1 MNLAPPLA
9 TTHSGQVE
17 TSIADTANVDKAIAD
32 TVITE
37 KLAKPLRI
45 AVLLGDAVNLDS
57 HSAQVLGTFTERE
70 RVQICAADANQST
83 VHRPTAHE
91 PKEHEPSVYEQ
102 RSLTALLGQ
111 ATTAIEQGK
120 LVELKFNDGNLPQS
134 LYLLDGLRAA
144 KLRLHAHA
152 FIAGFAA
159 GNETTDVANAAVEN
173 AATVANAALAAAKRS
188 PAQTVQHQ
196 TIANTLNEAFV
207 ALRQGVTALAARTQA
222 PLKGTTD
229 IKQTN
234 NTNHQAG
241 YWFSDQHQARVLC
254 LNLVAKNIAATT
266 SNPADTLLDSGQNI
280 CQSLVL
286 TQGTQVI
293 APKALVDENRL
304 FVPISSD
311 SINELKAKLFQL
323 LSSLAIG
330 APHTSSASHQLTFW
344 FERYDANAP
353 LALVLMAASSDDLK
367 LEAKAMLTALE
378 NDAIRHHG
386 QHFKTPAGS
395 CFTAKPLG
403 DAGLTFVYP
412 GVGTVYANMFN
423 NLHEY
428 FPALYHQLER
438 EGDLSAM
445 LQSPQIYAADV
456 KTAAGMNLSQ
466 QAISGVGASYLF
478 TKLLTQVF
486 NIKPKIALGY
496 SMGEAAMWA
505 SLDVWQTP
513 HGMINATENSDIFN
527 HAISGEL
534 TAVRRAWQLADDE
547 AIVWNSFVVRAD
559 SNEIKALLPEFPRA
573 YLAITQGDTCVIAG
587 CETSCKALLAKLG
600 KRGIA
605 ANRVTAMHTAPAMLV
620 HGQVQDFYTQALKPE
635 ALKPKALKAAAQD
648 LPIRFISA
656 AQTAPV
662 TVDSHSIG
670 RAIADTFCSPLD
682 FSALIHN
689 ATEQGARLF
698 VEVGADRQTSTLIDK
713 ISHAH
718 ASQSTANAAT
728 AAIAC
733 NAKGADAITSLLKCL
748 AQLIS
753 HRVPL
758 SLAPLIQPLSANA
771 APLSSAVSPEGE
783 PQ

>member
-1 MNLAPPLA
+1 M
-9 TTHSGQVE
+9 
-17 TSIADTANVDKAIAD
+17 AIAD

-83 VHRPTAHE
+83 VH
-91 PKEHEPSVYEQ
+91 EQ

-159 GNETTDVANAAVEN
+159 GNEVTGVANAAVEN

-196 TIANTLNEAFV
+196 TVANTLNEAFV
-207 ALRQGVTALAARTQA
+207 TLRQGVTALAARTQA

-234 NTNHQAG
+234 DTNQQTG
-241 YWFSDQHQARVLC
+241 YWFSGQHQARVLC
-254 LNLVAKNIAATT
+254 LNLVAKT
-266 SNPADTLLDSGQNI
+266 SHQADESRNLN
-280 CQSLVL
+280 QSLVL

-304 FVPISSD
+304 FIPISSD

-323 LSSLAIG
+323 LSSLDIG
-330 APHTSSASHQLTFW
+330 APDTSFALHQLAFW

-486 NIKPKIALGY
+486 NIKPKMALGY

-559 SNEIKALLPEFPRA
+559 SHEIMALLPEFPRA

-587 CETSCKALLAKLG
+587 CEASCKALLAKLG

-648 LPIRFISA
+648 SSIRFISA

-662 TVDSHSIG
+662 IVDSHSIG

-682 FSALIHN
+682 FSALIQN

-698 VEVGADRQTSTLIDK
+698 VEVGADRQTSTLIEK
-713 ISHAH
+713 ISHAR

-771 APLSSAVSPEGE
+771 APLSSEVSPEGE
-783 PQ
+783 PL

>member
-1 MNLAPPLA
+1 MNLAHPLA
-9 TTHSGQVE
+9 TTHNGQAE
-17 TSIADTANVDKAIAD
+17 TSIADTANADKAIAD

-70 RVQICAADANQST
+70 RVQICAANANQSS
-83 VHRPTAHE
+83 VH
-91 PKEHEPSVYEQ
+91 EQ

-120 LVELKFNDGNLPQS
+120 LVELKFNDGNLPQPLAQS

-159 GNETTDVANAAVEN
+159 GNKVTGIANAAVEN

-188 PAQTVQHQ
+188 LAQTFQHQ
-196 TIANTLNEAFV
+196 TVANTLNEAFV

-222 PLKGTTD
+222 PLKGTTG

-234 NTNHQAG
+234 DTNHQTG

-254 LNLVAKNIAATT
+254 LNLVAKNLTATT
-266 SNPADTLLDSGQNI
+266 SNPADTLLDSGQDI

-286 TQGTQVI
+286 TQGSQVI
-293 APKALVDENRL
+293 VPKALVDKNRL
-304 FVPISSD
+304 FVPISGNSID
-311 SINELKAKLFQL
+311 SLIAQVLQLANTLENSAGTLENGADFRAEQLKA
-323 LSSLAIG
+323 
-330 APHTSSASHQLTFW
+330 W
-344 FERYDANAP
+344 FEHYDANAP

-367 LEAKAMLTALE
+367 LEANAMLAALE
-378 NDAIRHHG
+378 NDAVRHQG
-386 QHFKTPAGS
+386 QAFKTPAGS

-456 KTAAGMNLSQ
+456 KTAAGMGLSQ

-486 NIKPKIALGY
+486 NIQPKMALGY

-505 SLDVWQTP
+505 SLNVWQTP
-513 HGMINATENSDIFN
+513 HAMINATENSDIFN

-547 AIVWNSFVVRAD
+547 AIVWNSFVVR
-559 SNEIKALLPEFPRA
+559 SGSHEIKALLPEFPRA
-573 YLAITQGDTCVIAG
+573 YLAIIQGDTCVIAG
-587 CETSCKALLAKLG
+587 SETSCKVLLATLG

-635 ALKPKALKAAAQD
+635 AQD
-648 LPIRFISA
+648 SPIRFISA

-662 TVDSHSIG
+662 AVDSDSIG

-682 FSALIHN
+682 FSALIQN

-713 ISHAH
+713 IGHAH
-718 ASQSTANAAT
+718 AGQSTENATT

-753 HRVPL
+753 HRIPL
-758 SLAPLIQPLSANA
+758 SLAPLITPLSANA
-771 APLSSAVSPEGE
+771 APLSSAVSPKGE

>member
-9 TTHSGQVE
+9 TTHNGQAE
-17 TSIADTANVDKAIAD
+17 TSIADKS
-32 TVITE
+32 
-37 KLAKPLRI
+37 AKPLRI
-45 AVLLGDAVNLDS
+45 AVLLGDAVNLDT

-70 RVQICAADANQST
+70 RVQICAANANQSS
-83 VHRPTAHE
+83 V
-91 PKEHEPSVYEQ
+91 HEPSVYEQ

-111 ATTAIEQGK
+111 ATTAIEQGQ

-159 GNETTDVANAAVEN
+159 GNEVTGVANVAVEN

-196 TIANTLNEAFV
+196 TVANTLNEAFV

-222 PLKGTTD
+222 PLKGTTG

-234 NTNHQAG
+234 DTNHQTG

-254 LNLVAKNIAATT
+254 LNLVAKT
-266 SNPADTLLDSGQNI
+266 SHQADESRNLN
-280 CQSLVL
+280 QSLVL
-286 TQGTQVI
+286 TQGTQLA

-304 FVPISSD
+304 FIPISSD

-323 LSSLAIG
+323 LSSLDIG
-330 APHTSSASHQLTFW
+330 APDTSFTLHQLAFW

-378 NDAIRHHG
+378 NDAVCHHG

-403 DAGLTFVYP
+403 DSGLTFVYP

-428 FPALYHQLER
+428 SPALYHQLER

-486 NIKPKIALGY
+486 NIKPKMALGY

-513 HGMINATENSDIFN
+513 HAMINATENSDIFN

-534 TAVRRAWQLADDE
+534 TAVRRAWQLADNE

-559 SNEIKALLPEFPRA
+559 SNEIKALLPAFPRA

-587 CETSCKALLAKLG
+587 CETSCKALLTKLG

-635 ALKPKALKAAAQD
+635 ALKAAAQD

-662 TVDSHSIG
+662 IVDSNSIG

-682 FSALIHN
+682 FSALIQN

-771 APLSSAVSPEGE
+771 APLSSAVLPEGE

>member
-1 MNLAPPLA
+1 MNLAHTLA
-9 TTHSGQVE
+9 TTHSGP
-17 TSIADTANVDKAIAD
+17 ADTAM
-32 TVITE
+32 TE

-45 AVLLGDAVNLDS
+45 AVLLGDAVNLS
-57 HSAQVLGTFTERE
+57 PHSAQVLGTFEERE

-83 VHRPTAHE
+83 VHVPTAHE
-91 PKEHEPSVYEQ
+91 PRGHEPSVHEQ
-102 RSLTALLGQ
+102 SSLTALLGQ

-120 LVELKFNDGNLPQS
+120 LVELKFNDGEQAQPFTQS

-159 GNETTDVANAAVEN
+159 GNEATSGENATVANTEAVANTAA
-173 AATVANAALAAAKRS
+173 VANAALAAAKRN

-196 TIANTLNEAFV
+196 LIANTLNEAFV

-222 PLKGTTD
+222 PLYGKEGENQ
-229 IKQTN
+229 QT
-234 NTNHQAG
+234 G

-254 LNLVAKNIAATT
+254 LNLVAKT
-266 SNPADTLLDSGQNI
+266 SSQTDESRHLN
-280 CQSLVL
+280 QSIVL
-286 TQGTQVI
+286 TQGSQVI
-293 APKALVDENRL
+293 VPKALVDKNRL
-304 FVPISSD
+304 FVPISDD
-311 SINELKAKLFQL
+311 SIYELKAKLFQL
-323 LSSLAIG
+323 LSSLEIG
-330 APHTSSASHQLTFW
+330 ALNTSFASHQLAFW

-353 LALVLMAASSDDLK
+353 LALVLMAASIDDLK

-378 NDAIRHHG
+378 NDAVRHHG

-428 FPALYHQLER
+428 FPTLYHQLER

-456 KTAAGMNLSQ
+456 KTAAGMSLSQ

-486 NIKPKIALGY
+486 NIKPKMALGY

-513 HGMINATENSDIFN
+513 HAMINATENSDIFN

-534 TAVRRAWQLADDE
+534 TAVRRAWQLADNE
-547 AIVWNSFVVRAD
+547 SIVWNSFVVRAD
-559 SNEIKALLPEFPRA
+559 SHEIKALLPEFHRA

-620 HGQVQDFYTQALKPE
+620 HGQVQDFYTQAVKPE
-635 ALKPKALKAAAQD
+635 ALQAAAQD

-662 TVDSHSIG
+662 IVDSHSIG

-682 FSALIHN
+682 FSALIQN

-718 ASQSTANAAT
+718 AGQSTVHEAT
-728 AAIAC
+728 VAIAC

-758 SLAPLIQPLSANA
+758 SLAPLIKPLSTNA
-771 APLSSAVSPEGE
+771 APLSSAVSPKGE
-783 PQ
+783 PL

>member
-9 TTHSGQVE
+9 TTHNGQAE
-17 TSIADTANVDKAIAD
+17 TSIADKS
-32 TVITE
+32 
-37 KLAKPLRI
+37 AKPLRI

-83 VHRPTAHE
+83 A
-91 PKEHEPSVYEQ
+91 HEPSVHEQ
-102 RSLTALLGQ
+102 KSLTALLGQ

-120 LVELKFNDGNLPQS
+120 LVELKFNDGNLPQALTQS

-159 GNETTDVANAAVEN
+159 GNETTGVVNAGVANAA
-173 AATVANAALAAAKRS
+173 AVANAALAAAKRN

-196 TIANTLNEAFV
+196 TVANTLNEAFV

-234 NTNHQAG
+234 DTNHQTG

-254 LNLVAKNIAATT
+254 LNLVAKNLAATR
-266 SNPADTLLDSGQNI
+266 SNPADTLLDSGQDI

-304 FVPISSD
+304 FVPISADNID
-311 SINELKAKLFQL
+311 SLIAQVLQLVNTLENGVGFHADFRAEQLK
-323 LSSLAIG
+323 
-330 APHTSSASHQLTFW
+330 PW

-353 LALVLMAASSDDLK
+353 LALVLMAASIDDLK

-378 NDAIRHHG
+378 NDAVRHHG

-456 KTAAGMNLSQ
+456 KTAAGMSLSQ

-486 NIKPKIALGY
+486 NIKPKMALGY

-513 HGMINATENSDIFN
+513 HAMIKATENSDIFN

-534 TAVRRAWQLADDE
+534 TAVRRAWQLKDNE
-547 AIVWNSFVVRAD
+547 SIVWNSFVVRAD

-573 YLAITQGDTCVIAG
+573 YLAIIQGDTCVIAG

-620 HGQVQDFYTQALKPE
+620 HGQVQDFYTQAVKPE
-635 ALKPKALKAAAQD
+635 ALKPKALEAAAHGSS
-648 LPIRFISA
+648 IRFISA

-682 FSALIHN
+682 FSALIQN

-718 ASQSTANAAT
+718 AGQSTVHEAT
-728 AAIAC
+728 VAIAC

-758 SLAPLIQPLSANA
+758 SLVPLIKPLSTNA
-771 APLSSAVSPEGE
+771 APLSSAVSPQGE

>member
-9 TTHSGQVE
+9 TTHNGQAE
-17 TSIADTANVDKAIAD
+17 TSIADKS
-32 TVITE
+32 
-37 KLAKPLRI
+37 AKPLRI

-70 RVQICAADANQST
+70 RVQICAANADQSS
-83 VHRPTAHE
+83 VH
-91 PKEHEPSVYEQ
+91 EQ
-102 RSLTALLGQ
+102 SSLTALLGQ

-159 GNETTDVANAAVEN
+159 GNETTDVEN

-254 LNLVAKNIAATT
+254 LNLVAKT
-266 SNPADTLLDSGQNI
+266 SHQADESRNLS
-280 CQSLVL
+280 QSLVL
-286 TQGTQVI
+286 TQGTQLA

-304 FVPISSD
+304 FVPISGDNID
-311 SINELKAKLFQL
+311 SLIAQILQIVNTVENGAGTLENSADFSAEYLKAL
-323 LSSLAIG
+323 
-330 APHTSSASHQLTFW
+330 
-344 FERYDANAP
+344 FERYDTNAP

-378 NDAIRHHG
+378 NDAVRHHD

-445 LQSPQIYAADV
+445 LQSSQIYAENI
-456 KTAAGMNLSQ
+456 KNAASMSLSQ

-486 NIKPKIALGY
+486 NIKPKMALGY

-513 HGMINATENSDIFN
+513 HAMINATENSDIFN

-559 SNEIKALLPEFPRA
+559 SHEIKALLPEFPRA

-587 CETSCKALLAKLG
+587 CEASCKALLAKLG

-635 ALKPKALKAAAQD
+635 ALEPEALKAAAQD

-662 TVDSHSIG
+662 IVDSHSIG

-682 FSALIHN
+682 FSALIQN

>member
-1 MNLAPPLA
+1 MNLAHPLA
-9 TTHSGQVE
+9 TTHSGQAE
-17 TSIADTANVDKAIAD
+17 TSIADTANADKTIAD

-70 RVQICAADANQST
+70 RVQICAADADQSS
-83 VHRPTAHE
+83 VH
-91 PKEHEPSVYEQ
+91 EQ
-102 RSLTALLGQ
+102 SSLTALLGQ

-159 GNETTDVANAAVEN
+159 GNETTDVEN

-196 TIANTLNEAFV
+196 TIANTLNEACI

-222 PLKGTTD
+222 PLYGKEGENQ
-229 IKQTN
+229 QT
-234 NTNHQAG
+234 G

-254 LNLVAKNIAATT
+254 LNLVAKT
-266 SNPADTLLDSGQNI
+266 SNQTDESRNLS
-280 CQSLVL
+280 QSLVL

-293 APKALVDENRL
+293 APKALVDENKL
-304 FVPISSD
+304 FVPISGDNID
-311 SINELKAKLFQL
+311 SLIAQVLQLVNTVENGVGLHADFRAEQLK
-323 LSSLAIG
+323 
-330 APHTSSASHQLTFW
+330 TW

-378 NDAIRHHG
+378 SDAIRHHG

-395 CFTAKPLG
+395 CFTARPLG

-456 KTAAGMNLSQ
+456 KTAASMSLSQ

-486 NIKPKIALGY
+486 NIKPKMALGY

-513 HGMINATENSDIFN
+513 HAMIKATENSDIFN

-534 TAVRRAWQLADDE
+534 TAVRRAWQLKDNE
-547 AIVWNSFVVRAD
+547 SIVWNSFVVRTD

-573 YLAITQGDTCVIAG
+573 YLAIIQGDTCVIAG

-635 ALKPKALKAAAQD
+635 AQD
-648 LPIRFISA
+648 SPIRFISA

-718 ASQSTANAAT
+718 ASQNNACQKSGQHQSTANAAT

-771 APLSSAVSPEGE
+771 AHLSSAVSPEGE

>member
-9 TTHSGQVE
+9 TTHNGQAE
-17 TSIADTANVDKAIAD
+17 TSIADKS
-32 TVITE
+32 
-37 KLAKPLRI
+37 AKPLRI
-45 AVLLGDAVNLDS
+45 AVLLGDAVNLDA

-70 RVQICAADANQST
+70 RVQICAANANQSS
-83 VHRPTAHE
+83 VH
-91 PKEHEPSVYEQ
+91 EQ
-102 RSLTALLGQ
+102 SSLTALLGQ

-159 GNETTDVANAAVEN
+159 GNETTGVANAAVEN

-196 TIANTLNEAFV
+196 LVANTLNEAFV

-254 LNLVAKNIAATT
+254 LNLVAKT
-266 SNPADTLLDSGQNI
+266 SHQADESRNLN
-280 CQSLVL
+280 QSLVL
-286 TQGTQVI
+286 TQGTQLA

-323 LSSLAIG
+323 LSSLDIG
-330 APHTSSASHQLTFW
+330 APDTSSASHQLTFW

-367 LEAKAMLTALE
+367 LEANAMLTALE

-478 TKLLTQVF
+478 TKLLTQAF
-486 NIKPKIALGY
+486 NIKPKMALGY

-559 SNEIKALLPEFPRA
+559 SHEIKALLPEFPRA

-635 ALKPKALKAAAQD
+635 ALKAAAQD
-648 LPIRFISA
+648 SSIRFISA

-662 TVDSHSIG
+662 IVDSHSIG

-682 FSALIHN
+682 FSALIQN

>member
-1 MNLAPPLA
+1 MNLAHTLA
-9 TTHSGQVE
+9 TTHSGP
-17 TSIADTANVDKAIAD
+17 ADTAM
-32 TVITE
+32 TE

-45 AVLLGDAVNLDS
+45 AVLLGDAVNLS
-57 HSAQVLGTFTERE
+57 PHSAQVLGTFEERE

-83 VHRPTAHE
+83 VHVPTAHE
-91 PKEHEPSVYEQ
+91 PRGHEPSVHEQ
-102 RSLTALLGQ
+102 SSLTALLGQ

-120 LVELKFNDGNLPQS
+120 LVELKFNDGEQAQPFTQS

-159 GNETTDVANAAVEN
+159 GNEATSGENATVANTEAVANTAA
-173 AATVANAALAAAKRS
+173 VANAALAAAKRN

-196 TIANTLNEAFV
+196 LIANTLNEAFV

-222 PLKGTTD
+222 PLYGKEGENQ
-229 IKQTN
+229 QT
-234 NTNHQAG
+234 G

-254 LNLVAKNIAATT
+254 LNLVAKT
-266 SNPADTLLDSGQNI
+266 SSQTDESRHLN
-280 CQSLVL
+280 QSIVL
-286 TQGTQVI
+286 TQGSQVI
-293 APKALVDENRL
+293 VPKALVDKNRL
-304 FVPISSD
+304 FVPISDD
-311 SINELKAKLFQL
+311 SIYELKAKLFQL
-323 LSSLAIG
+323 LSSLEIG
-330 APHTSSASHQLTFW
+330 ALNTSFASHQLAFW

-353 LALVLMAASSDDLK
+353 LALVLMAASIDDLK

-378 NDAIRHHG
+378 NDAVRHHG

-428 FPALYHQLER
+428 FPTLYHQLER

-456 KTAAGMNLSQ
+456 KTAAGMSLSQ

-486 NIKPKIALGY
+486 NIKPKMALGY

-513 HGMINATENSDIFN
+513 HAMINATENSDIFN

-534 TAVRRAWQLADDE
+534 TAVRRAWQLADNE

-559 SNEIKALLPEFPRA
+559 SHEIKALLPEFPRA

-587 CETSCKALLAKLG
+587 CETSCKALLATLG

-620 HGQVQDFYTQALKPE
+620 HGQVQDFYTQAVKPE
-635 ALKPKALKAAAQD
+635 ALEAAAQD
-648 LPIRFISA
+648 SPIRFISA

-682 FSALIHN
+682 FSALIQN

-718 ASQSTANAAT
+718 AGQSTVNEAT

-758 SLAPLIQPLSANA
+758 SLASLMQPLSANA
-771 APLSSAVSPEGE
+771 APLSSAVSPKGE
-783 PQ
+783 PL

>member
-1 MNLAPPLA
+1 MNLAHPLA
-9 TTHSGQVE
+9 TTHSGQAE
-17 TSIADTANVDKAIAD
+17 TSIADTANADMAIAD

-83 VHRPTAHE
+83 VHGPTAHE
-91 PKEHEPSVYEQ
+91 PKVHEPSMHEQ

-120 LVELKFNDGNLPQS
+120 LVELIFNDGNQPQS

-159 GNETTDVANAAVEN
+159 GNEVTGVAN

-188 PAQTVQHQ
+188 PVQTVQHQ
-196 TIANTLNEAFV
+196 TVANTLNEAFI

-222 PLKGTTD
+222 PLHGATD

-234 NTNHQAG
+234 DTNHQTG

-254 LNLVAKNIAATT
+254 LNLVAKNLAATA
-266 SNPADTLLDSGQNI
+266 SNPADSLLDSGQNI

-286 TQGTQVI
+286 TQGTQLA

-304 FVPISSD
+304 FVPISGD
-311 SINELKAKLFQL
+311 NINELKAKLFQL
-323 LSSLAIG
+323 LSSLDIG
-330 APHTSSASHQLTFW
+330 APDTSFASHQLAFW

-378 NDAIRHHG
+378 NDSIRHHG
-386 QHFKTPAGS
+386 QPFKTPAGS
-395 CFTAKPLG
+395 CFTAKPLE

-423 NLHEY
+423 NLDEY

-456 KTAAGMNLSQ
+456 KTAASMSLSQ

-486 NIKPKIALGY
+486 NIKPKMALGY

-513 HGMINATENSDIFN
+513 HAMINATENSDIFN

-534 TAVRRAWQLADDE
+534 TAVRRAWQLADNE

-559 SNEIKALLPEFPRA
+559 SHEIKTLLPEFPRA

-587 CETSCKALLAKLG
+587 CEASCKALLAKLG

-635 ALKPKALKAAAQD
+635 ALKAAAQD
-648 LPIRFISA
+648 SSIRFISA

-662 TVDSHSIG
+662 IVDSHSIG

-682 FSALIHN
+682 FSALIQN

-758 SLAPLIQPLSANA
+758 SLAPLIQQLSANA

>member
-1 MNLAPPLA
+1 VNLAPPLA
-9 TTHSGQVE
+9 TTHNGQAE
-17 TSIADTANVDKAIAD
+17 TSIADTANADKS
-32 TVITE
+32 
-37 KLAKPLRI
+37 AKPLRI

-83 VHRPTAHE
+83 VHVPTTHE
-91 PKEHEPSVYEQ
+91 PKEHEPSMHEQ

-120 LVELKFNDGNLPQS
+120 LVELTFNDANLPQS

-159 GNETTDVANAAVEN
+159 GNDTTGVAN

-196 TIANTLNEAFV
+196 TVANTLNEAFV

-222 PLKGTTD
+222 PLHDTTD

-234 NTNHQAG
+234 DTNHQTG

-254 LNLVAKNIAATT
+254 LNLVAKT
-266 SNPADTLLDSGQNI
+266 SHQADESRNLN
-280 CQSLVL
+280 QSLVL
-286 TQGTQVI
+286 TQGTQLA
-293 APKALVDENRL
+293 APKALVNENRL
-304 FVPISSD
+304 FVPISGD
-311 SINELKAKLFQL
+311 SIDSLIAQVLQLVNTLENSVGFHAEYLKA
-323 LSSLAIG
+323 
-330 APHTSSASHQLTFW
+330 W

-353 LALVLMAASSDDLK
+353 LALVLMAASIDDLK

-378 NDAIRHHG
+378 NDAVRHHG

-456 KTAAGMNLSQ
+456 KTAAGMNLSK

-486 NIKPKIALGY
+486 NIKPKMALGY

-513 HGMINATENSDIFN
+513 HAMINATENSDIFN

-534 TAVRRAWQLADDE
+534 TAVRRAWQLTDNE

-559 SNEIKALLPEFPRA
+559 SHEIKALLPEFPRA

-587 CETSCKALLAKLG
+587 CETSCKALLTKLG

-620 HGQVQDFYTQALKPE
+620 HGQVQDFYTQALKPK
-635 ALKPKALKAAAQD
+635 ALKPKALEAAAHGS
-648 LPIRFISA
+648 PIRFISA

-682 FSALIHN
+682 FSALIQN

-698 VEVGADRQTSTLIDK
+698 VEVGADRQTCTLIDK

-771 APLSSAVSPEGE
+771 APLSSAVLPEGE

>member
-1 MNLAPPLA
+1 MNLASPF
-9 TTHSGQVE
+9 TT
-17 TSIADTANVDKAIAD
+17 TNN
-32 TVITE
+32 
-37 KLAKPLRI
+37 AKPLRI
-45 AVLLGDAVNLDS
+45 AVLLGDALNLDS
-57 HSAQVLGTFTERE
+57 HSAQILGRFAEHE
-70 RVQICAADANQST
+70 SVQICAVDADLS
-83 VHRPTAHE
+83 PAHE
-91 PKEHEPSVYEQ
+91 PRMHEPTSHEPRVPEQ
-102 RSLTALLGQ
+102 SSLTALLSQ
-111 ATTAIEQGK
+111 AVTAIEQDK
-120 LVELKFNDGNLPQS
+120 LVELIFNDGNLPQS
-134 LYLLDGLRAA
+134 LYLLDGLIAA

-159 GNETTDVANAAVEN
+159 GNEATAGANTAAVANK
-173 AATVANAALAAAKRS
+173 ALAAAKRN

-196 TIANTLNEAFV
+196 TVANTLNEACI
-207 ALRQGVTALAARTQA
+207 ALRQGITALAARTQA
-222 PLKGTTD
+222 PLYGKEGEHQ
-229 IKQTN
+229 QT
-234 NTNHQAG
+234 G

-254 LNLVAKNIAATT
+254 LNLVAKT
-266 SNPADTLLDSGQNI
+266 SSQTDESRHLN
-280 CQSLVL
+280 QSIVL
-286 TQGTQVI
+286 TQGSQVI
-293 APKALVDENRL
+293 VPKALVDKNRL
-304 FVPISSD
+304 FVPISAD

-323 LSSLAIG
+323 LSSLEIG
-330 APHTSSASHQLTFW
+330 ALNTSFASHQLAFW

-353 LALVLMAASSDDLK
+353 LALVLMAASIDDLK
-367 LEAKAMLTALE
+367 LEANAMLAALE
-378 NDAIRHHG
+378 NDAVRHQG
-386 QHFKTPAGS
+386 QAFKTPAGS
-395 CFTAKPLG
+395 CFTAKPIG

-445 LQSPQIYAADV
+445 LQSPLIYAADV
-456 KTAAGMNLSQ
+456 KAAAGMSLSQ

-486 NIKPKIALGY
+486 NIKPKMALGY

-513 HGMINATENSDIFN
+513 HAMINATENSDIFN

-547 AIVWNSFVVRAD
+547 AIVWNSFVVR
-559 SNEIKALLPEFPRA
+559 SGSHEIKALLPEFPRA
-573 YLAITQGDTCVIAG
+573 YLAIIQGDTCVIAG

-635 ALKPKALKAAAQD
+635 ALEAKAQKAAEHGS
-648 LPIRFISA
+648 PIRFISA

-662 TVDSHSIG
+662 AVDSTSIG

-682 FSALIHN
+682 FSALIQN

-718 ASQSTANAAT
+718 AGQSTGQHQNSAKEPSVT
-728 AAIAC
+728 IAC

-758 SLAPLIQPLSANA
+758 SLAPLMQPLSANA
-771 APLSSAVSPEGE
+771 APLSSAVSPQGE

>member
-1 MNLAPPLA
+1 MNLAHTLA
-9 TTHSGQVE
+9 TLHSGQTE
-17 TSIADTANVDKAIAD
+17 TSIADTAM
-32 TVITE
+32 TE

-57 HSAQVLGTFTERE
+57 HSAQVLETFAERE

-83 VHRPTAHE
+83 AHE
-91 PKEHEPSVYEQ
+91 PTLHESTVHEPIVHEPSVYEQ
-102 RSLTALLGQ
+102 SSLTALLGQ

-134 LYLLDGLRAA
+134 LYLLDGLTAA

-159 GNETTDVANAAVEN
+159 GNEATGGANAAVANAA
-173 AATVANAALAAAKRS
+173 AIANTALAAAKRS

-196 TIANTLNEAFV
+196 LVANTLNEAFV

-234 NTNHQAG
+234 DTNHQAG

-254 LNLVAKNIAATT
+254 LNLVAKNIAATR
-266 SNPADTLLDSGQNI
+266 SNPANTLLDSGQNI

-323 LSSLAIG
+323 LSSLDIG
-330 APHTSSASHQLTFW
+330 APDTSFALHQLAFW

-353 LALVLMAASSDDLK
+353 LALVLMAAASDDLK
-367 LEAKAMLTALE
+367 LEAKAMLSALE

-445 LQSPQIYAADV
+445 LQSPQIYAENI
-456 KTAAGMNLSQ
+456 KTAASMSLSQ

-486 NIKPKIALGY
+486 NIKPKMALGY

-513 HGMINATENSDIFN
+513 HAMINATENSDIFN
-527 HAISGEL
+527 HAISSEL

-547 AIVWNSFVVRAD
+547 SIVWNSFVVRAD
-559 SNEIKALLPEFPRA
+559 SHEIKALLPEFPRA

-587 CETSCKALLAKLG
+587 CEISCKALLAKLG

-635 ALKPKALKAAAQD
+635 ALKAAAQD

-682 FSALIHN
+682 FSALIQN

-718 ASQSTANAAT
+718 ASQSTVHEAT

-771 APLSSAVSPEGE
+771 APLSSAVSPKGE
-783 PQ
+783 PL

>member
-1 MNLAPPLA
+1 MNLASPLA
-9 TTHSGQVE
+9 TT
-17 TSIADTANVDKAIAD
+17 NN
-32 TVITE
+32 
-37 KLAKPLRI
+37 AKPLRI
-45 AVLLGDAVNLDS
+45 AVLLGDALNLDS
-57 HSAQVLGTFTERE
+57 HSAQVLGSFTERE
-70 RVQICAADANQST
+70 SVQICALDADLS
-83 VHRPTAHE
+83 PAHE
-91 PKEHEPSVYEQ
+91 PRMHEPTSHEPRVPEQ
-102 RSLTALLGQ
+102 SSLTALLSQ
-111 ATTAIEQGK
+111 AVAAIEQGK
-120 LVELKFNDGNLPQS
+120 LVELKFNDGNQPQPLTQS

-159 GNETTDVANAAVEN
+159 GNETTGVVNAGVANAA
-173 AATVANAALAAAKRS
+173 AVANAALVAAKRS

-196 TIANTLNEAFV
+196 TVANTLNEALV

-222 PLKGTTD
+222 PLKGTTG

-234 NTNHQAG
+234 DTNHQTG

-254 LNLVAKNIAATT
+254 LNLVAKNLAATRST
-266 SNPADTLLDSGQNI
+266 PADNLLDAGQDI

-286 TQGTQVI
+286 TQGTQLVT
-293 APKALVDENRL
+293 PKALVDENRL

-323 LSSLAIG
+323 LSSLDIG
-330 APHTSSASHQLTFW
+330 APDTSFALHQLAFW

-353 LALVLMAASSDDLK
+353 LALALMAASIDDLK

-378 NDAIRHHG
+378 NDAVRHHG

-456 KTAAGMNLSQ
+456 KTAAGMSLSQ

-486 NIKPKIALGY
+486 NIKPKMALGY

-513 HGMINATENSDIFN
+513 HAMIKATENSDIFN

-534 TAVRRAWQLADDE
+534 TAVRRAWQLKDNE
-547 AIVWNSFVVRAD
+547 SIVWNSFVVRAD

-573 YLAITQGDTCVIAG
+573 YLAIIQGDTCVIAG

-620 HGQVQDFYTQALKPE
+620 HGQVQDFYTQAVKPE
-635 ALKPKALKAAAQD
+635 ALKPKALEAAAHGSS
-648 LPIRFISA
+648 IRFISA

-682 FSALIHN
+682 FSALIQN

-718 ASQSTANAAT
+718 AGQSSENAT
-728 AAIAC
+728 TVAIAC

-758 SLAPLIQPLSANA
+758 SLTPLIQPLSANA

>member
-70 RVQICAADANQST
+70 RVQICALDAAPST
-83 VHRPTAHE
+83 TQEPTAHE
-91 PKEHEPSVYEQ
+91 PKVHEPSVYEQ
-102 RSLTALLGQ
+102 SSLTALLGQ
-111 ATTAIEQGK
+111 AITAIEQGK

-159 GNETTDVANAAVEN
+159 GNETTGVANAAVEN
-173 AATVANAALAAAKRS
+173 AATVANAALVAAKRS

-196 TIANTLNEAFV
+196 LVANTLNEAFV

-222 PLKGTTD
+222 PLHGETD
-229 IKQTN
+229 IKEAN
-234 NTNHQAG
+234 GTNHQTG

-254 LNLVAKNIAATT
+254 LNLVAKT
-266 SNPADTLLDSGQNI
+266 SHQADESRNLS
-280 CQSLVL
+280 QSLVL
-286 TQGTQVI
+286 TQGTQLA

-304 FVPISSD
+304 FVPISADNID
-311 SINELKAKLFQL
+311 SLIAQVLLLINTLENGTDFHVEQFK
-323 LSSLAIG
+323 
-330 APHTSSASHQLTFW
+330 PW

-378 NDAIRHHG
+378 NDAVRHQG

-456 KTAAGMNLSQ
+456 KTATGMNLSQ

-486 NIKPKIALGY
+486 NIKPKMALGY

-513 HGMINATENSDIFN
+513 HAMINATENSDIFN

-559 SNEIKALLPEFPRA
+559 SSEIKALLPEFPRA

-587 CETSCKALLAKLG
+587 CEASCKALLTKLG

-635 ALKPKALKAAAQD
+635 ALKPKAQEAAAHGS
-648 LPIRFISA
+648 PIRFISS

-662 TVDSHSIG
+662 TVDSHSIS

-682 FSALIHN
+682 FSALIQN

-698 VEVGADRQTSTLIDK
+698 VEVGADRQTCTLIDK

-771 APLSSAVSPEGE
+771 APLSSAVLPEGE

>member
-9 TTHSGQVE
+9 TTHNGQTE
-17 TSIADTANVDKAIAD
+17 TSIADKS
-32 TVITE
+32 
-37 KLAKPLRI
+37 AKPLRI

-70 RVQICAADANQST
+70 RVQICAANANQSS
-83 VHRPTAHE
+83 VH
-91 PKEHEPSVYEQ
+91 EQ
-102 RSLTALLGQ
+102 SSLTALLGQ

-159 GNETTDVANAAVEN
+159 GNEVTDVANAA
-173 AATVANAALAAAKRS
+173 AVANAALAAAKRS

-196 TIANTLNEAFV
+196 TVANTLNEAFV

-222 PLKGTTD
+222 PLKGTTG

-234 NTNHQAG
+234 DTNHQTG

-254 LNLVAKNIAATT
+254 LNLVAKNLAATRST
-266 SNPADTLLDSGQNI
+266 PADNLLDAGQDI

-286 TQGTQVI
+286 TQGTQLVT
-293 APKALVDENRL
+293 PKALVDENRL

-323 LSSLAIG
+323 LSSLDIG
-330 APHTSSASHQLTFW
+330 APDTSFALHQLAFW

-423 NLHEY
+423 KLHEY

-486 NIKPKIALGY
+486 NIQPKMALGY

-513 HGMINATENSDIFN
+513 HAMINATENSDIFN

-559 SNEIKALLPEFPRA
+559 SHEIKALLPEFPRA
-573 YLAITQGDTCVIAG
+573 YLSITQGDTCVIAG
-587 CETSCKALLAKLG
+587 CETSCKALLATLG

-648 LPIRFISA
+648 SPIRFISA

-682 FSALIHN
+682 FSALIQN

>member
-1 MNLAPPLA
+1 MKAWRRKSSELSPPLA

-91 PKEHEPSVYEQ
+91 PKEHEPSVHEQ

-120 LVELKFNDGNLPQS
+120 LVELTFNDGNLPQS

-159 GNETTDVANAAVEN
+159 GNETTDVEN

-196 TIANTLNEAFV
+196 TVANTLNEAFV

-222 PLKGTTD
+222 PLKGTTG

-234 NTNHQAG
+234 DTNHQTG

-254 LNLVAKNIAATT
+254 LNLVAKT
-266 SNPADTLLDSGQNI
+266 SHQADESRNLS
-280 CQSLVL
+280 QSLVL
-286 TQGTQVI
+286 TQGTQLA

-304 FVPISSD
+304 FVPISGD

-323 LSSLAIG
+323 LSSLDIG
-330 APHTSSASHQLTFW
+330 ALDTSFASHQLAFL

-353 LALVLMAASSDDLK
+353 LALVLMAASIDDLK

-445 LQSPQIYAADV
+445 LQSPQIYAENI
-456 KTAAGMNLSQ
+456 KTAAGMSLSQ

-486 NIKPKIALGY
+486 NIKPKMALGY

-513 HGMINATENSDIFN
+513 HAMINATENSDIFN

-559 SNEIKALLPEFPRA
+559 SHEIKALLPEFPRA

-587 CETSCKALLAKLG
+587 CEASCKALLAKLG

-620 HGQVQDFYTQALKPE
+620 HGQVQDFYTQALQ
-635 ALKPKALKAAAQD
+635 AAAQD

-662 TVDSHSIG
+662 IVDSHSIG

-682 FSALIHN
+682 FSALIQN

-718 ASQSTANAAT
+718 AGQSTVNEAT

-733 NAKGADAITSLLKCL
+733 NPKGADAITSLLKCL

-771 APLSSAVSPEGE
+771 APLSSAVSPKGE

>member
-1 MNLAPPLA
+1 MNLAHTLA
-9 TTHSGQVE
+9 TTHSGPAE
-17 TSIADTANVDKAIAD
+17 TAIADTAM
-32 TVITE
+32 TE

-45 AVLLGDAVNLDS
+45 AVLLGDAVNLDP
-57 HSAQVLGTFTERE
+57 HSAQVLGTFAERE

-83 VHRPTAHE
+83 A
-91 PKEHEPSVYEQ
+91 HEPSVHEQ

-120 LVELKFNDGNLPQS
+120 LVELIFNDGNLPQS
-134 LYLLDGLRAA
+134 LYLFDGLRAA

-159 GNETTDVANAAVEN
+159 GNDTTGVANAGVAN
-173 AATVANAALAAAKRS
+173 TAAVANAALAAAKRS

-196 TIANTLNEAFV
+196 LVANTLNEAFV

-234 NTNHQAG
+234 DTNYQTG

-254 LNLVAKNIAATT
+254 LNLVAKNLTATT
-266 SNPADTLLDSGQNI
+266 SNPADTLLDSGQDI

-304 FVPISSD
+304 FVPISADNID
-311 SINELKAKLFQL
+311 SLIAQVLQLVNTLENSVGFHADFRAEQLK
-323 LSSLAIG
+323 
-330 APHTSSASHQLTFW
+330 PW
-344 FERYDANAP
+344 FERYNANAP
-353 LALVLMAASSDDLK
+353 LALILMAASIDDLK
-367 LEAKAMLTALE
+367 LEAKAMLAALE
-378 NDAIRHHG
+378 NDAVRHHG
-386 QHFKTPAGS
+386 QAFKTPAGS

-456 KTAAGMNLSQ
+456 KTAAGMSLSQ

-486 NIKPKIALGY
+486 NIQPKMALGY

-513 HGMINATENSDIFN
+513 HAMINATENSDIFN

-534 TAVRRAWQLADDE
+534 TAVRRAWQLADNE
-547 AIVWNSFVVRAD
+547 SIVWNSFVVRSG

-573 YLAITQGDTCVIAG
+573 YLAIIQGDTCVIAG
-587 CETSCKALLAKLG
+587 CETSCKALLATLG

-605 ANRVTAMHTAPAMLV
+605 ANRVTAMHTAPALLV
-620 HGQVQDFYTQALKPE
+620 HGQVQDFYTQALKTE
-635 ALKPKALKAAAQD
+635 AQTS
-648 LPIRFISA
+648 PIRFISA
-656 AQTAPV
+656 AQTTPV
-662 TVDSHSIG
+662 TVDSTSIG

-682 FSALIHN
+682 FSALIQN

-713 ISHAH
+713 IGHAH
-718 ASQSTANAAT
+718 AGQSAGHHQSTVNEAT
-728 AAIAC
+728 VAIAC

-758 SLAPLIQPLSANA
+758 SLAPLMQPLT
-771 APLSSAVSPEGE
+771 EGE

>member
-9 TTHSGQVE
+9 TTHNGQAE
-17 TSIADTANVDKAIAD
+17 TSIADKS
-32 TVITE
+32 
-37 KLAKPLRI
+37 AKPLRI

-83 VHRPTAHE
+83 VHVPTTHE
-91 PKEHEPSVYEQ
+91 PKEHEPSMHEQ

-120 LVELKFNDGNLPQS
+120 LVELTFNDANLPQS

-159 GNETTDVANAAVEN
+159 GNDTTGVAN

-254 LNLVAKNIAATT
+254 LNLVAKT
-266 SNPADTLLDSGQNI
+266 SHQADESRNLN
-280 CQSLVL
+280 QSLVL
-286 TQGTQVI
+286 TQGTQLA
-293 APKALVDENRL
+293 APKALVNENRL
-304 FVPISSD
+304 FVPISGD
-311 SINELKAKLFQL
+311 SIDSLIAQVLQLVNTLENSVGFHAEYLKA
-323 LSSLAIG
+323 
-330 APHTSSASHQLTFW
+330 W
-344 FERYDANAP
+344 FEHYDANAP
-353 LALVLMAASSDDLK
+353 LALVLMAASIDDLK

-378 NDAIRHHG
+378 SDAIRHHG

-412 GVGTVYANMFN
+412 GVGTVYAQMFN

-486 NIKPKIALGY
+486 NIKPKMALGY

-513 HGMINATENSDIFN
+513 HAMINATENSDIFN

-534 TAVRRAWQLADDE
+534 TAVRRAWQLADNE

-559 SNEIKALLPEFPRA
+559 SHEIKALLPEFPRA

-587 CETSCKALLAKLG
+587 CETSCKALLATLG

-620 HGQVQDFYTQALKPE
+620 HGQVQDFYTQALK
-635 ALKPKALKAAAQD
+635 AAAQD
-648 LPIRFISA
+648 SPIRFISA

-662 TVDSHSIG
+662 IVDSNSIG

-682 FSALIHN
+682 FSALIQN

-718 ASQSTANAAT
+718 ACQHSGQHQSTAKEAT

-771 APLSSAVSPEGE
+771 APLSSAVLPEGE

>member
-1 MNLAPPLA
+1 MNLAHPLA
-9 TTHSGQVE
+9 TTHSGQAE
-17 TSIADTANVDKAIAD
+17 TSIADTANADKS
-32 TVITE
+32 
-37 KLAKPLRI
+37 AKPLRI

-57 HSAQVLGTFTERE
+57 HSAQVLGTFAERE
-70 RVQICAADANQST
+70 RVQICAANANQSS
-83 VHRPTAHE
+83 VH
-91 PKEHEPSVYEQ
+91 EQ

-111 ATTAIEQGK
+111 ATTALEQGK
-120 LVELKFNDGNLPQS
+120 LVELKFNDGNRPLS

-159 GNETTDVANAAVEN
+159 GNETTGDTNVAVEN

-196 TIANTLNEAFV
+196 TVANTLNEAFV
-207 ALRQGVTALAARTQA
+207 ALCQGVTALAARTQA
-222 PLKGTTD
+222 PLKGTTG

-234 NTNHQAG
+234 DTNHQTG

-254 LNLVAKNIAATT
+254 LNLVAKT
-266 SNPADTLLDSGQNI
+266 SHQADESRNLS
-280 CQSLVL
+280 QSLVL
-286 TQGTQVI
+286 TQGTQLA

-323 LSSLAIG
+323 LSSLDIG
-330 APHTSSASHQLTFW
+330 APDTSSASHQLTFW

-486 NIKPKIALGY
+486 NIKPKMALGY

-513 HGMINATENSDIFN
+513 HAMINATENSDIFN

-547 AIVWNSFVVRAD
+547 AIAWNSFVVRAD
-559 SNEIKALLPEFPRA
+559 SHEIKALLPEFPRA

-587 CETSCKALLAKLG
+587 CETSCKALLATLG

-605 ANRVTAMHTAPAMLV
+605 ANRVTAMHTAPALLV

-635 ALKPKALKAAAQD
+635 ALEPEALKAAAQD
-648 LPIRFISA
+648 SPIRFISA

-662 TVDSHSIG
+662 IVDSHSIG
-670 RAIADTFCSPLD
+670 RAIADTFCSPID
-682 FSALIHN
+682 FSALIQN

>member
-9 TTHSGQVE
+9 TTHSGPAE
-17 TSIADTANVDKAIAD
+17 TSIADKAIAD
-32 TVITE
+32 
-37 KLAKPLRI
+37 KSAKPLRI

-57 HSAQVLGTFTERE
+57 HSAQILGTFAERE

-83 VHRPTAHE
+83 AHE
-91 PKEHEPSVYEQ
+91 PTLHESKMHEPSVHEQ

-159 GNETTDVANAAVEN
+159 GNETTDVEN

-254 LNLVAKNIAATT
+254 LNLVAKT
-266 SNPADTLLDSGQNI
+266 SHQADESRNLS
-280 CQSLVL
+280 QSLVL
-286 TQGTQVI
+286 TQGTQLA
-293 APKALVDENRL
+293 APKALVNENRL
-304 FVPISSD
+304 FVPISGDNID
-311 SINELKAKLFQL
+311 SLIAQILQIVNTVENGAGTLENSADFSAEYLKAL
-323 LSSLAIG
+323 
-330 APHTSSASHQLTFW
+330 
-344 FERYDANAP
+344 FERYSANAP
-353 LALVLMAASSDDLK
+353 LALVLMAASIDDLK
-367 LEAKAMLTALE
+367 LEAKAMLAALE
-378 NDAIRHHG
+378 NDAVRHHG

-403 DAGLTFVYP
+403 DVGLTFVYP

-428 FPALYHQLER
+428 FPELYHQLER

-486 NIKPKIALGY
+486 NIKPKMALGY

-513 HGMINATENSDIFN
+513 HAMINATENSDIFN

-534 TAVRRAWQLADDE
+534 TAVRRAWQLADNE
-547 AIVWNSFVVRAD
+547 AIAWNSFVVRAD
-559 SNEIKALLPEFPRA
+559 SHEIKALLPEFPRA

-587 CETSCKALLAKLG
+587 CETSCKALLATLG

-648 LPIRFISA
+648 SPIRFISA

-662 TVDSHSIG
+662 IVDSHSIG

-718 ASQSTANAAT
+718 AGQSTANAAT
-728 AAIAC
+728 VAIAC

-771 APLSSAVSPEGE
+771 APLSSAVLPEGE
-783 PQ
+783 PL

>member
-9 TTHSGQVE
+9 TTHNGQAE
-17 TSIADTANVDKAIAD
+17 TSIADKS
-32 TVITE
+32 
-37 KLAKPLRI
+37 AKPLRI

-70 RVQICAADANQST
+70 RVQICAANANQSS
-83 VHRPTAHE
+83 VH
-91 PKEHEPSVYEQ
+91 EQ
-102 RSLTALLGQ
+102 SSLTALLGQ

-120 LVELKFNDGNLPQS
+120 LVELKFNDGNLSQPLAQS

-159 GNETTDVANAAVEN
+159 GNETTDVEN
-173 AATVANAALAAAKRS
+173 AATVANAAAVANAALAAAKRS

-196 TIANTLNEAFV
+196 TVANTLNEAFV

-222 PLKGTTD
+222 PLKGTTG

-234 NTNHQAG
+234 DTNHQTG

-254 LNLVAKNIAATT
+254 LNLVAKT
-266 SNPADTLLDSGQNI
+266 SHQADESRNLN
-280 CQSLVL
+280 QSLVL
-286 TQGTQVI
+286 TQGTQLA

-304 FVPISSD
+304 FIPISSD

-323 LSSLAIG
+323 LSSLDIG
-330 APHTSSASHQLTFW
+330 APDTSFTLHQLAFW

-378 NDAIRHHG
+378 NDAVRHHG
-386 QHFKTPAGS
+386 QSFKTPAGS

-486 NIKPKIALGY
+486 NIKPKMALGY

-513 HGMINATENSDIFN
+513 HAMINATENSDIFN

-559 SNEIKALLPEFPRA
+559 SHEIKALLPEFPRA

-635 ALKPKALKAAAQD
+635 ALKAAAQD
-648 LPIRFISA
+648 SPIRFISA

-662 TVDSHSIG
+662 IVDSHSIG

-682 FSALIHN
+682 FSALIQN

-713 ISHAH
+713 ISLAH

-733 NAKGADAITSLLKCL
+733 NAKGADAITNLLKCL

-758 SLAPLIQPLSANA
+758 SLTPLIQSLSANKT
-771 APLSSAVSPEGE
+771 PLSSEVSPEGE

>member
-1 MNLAPPLA
+1 MNLAHTLA
-9 TTHSGQVE
+9 TLDSGQ
-17 TSIADTANVDKAIAD
+17 ADASSKDKAIAD
-32 TVITE
+32 
-37 KLAKPLRI
+37 KSAKPLRI
-45 AVLLGDAVNLDS
+45 AVLLGDAVNLPP
-57 HSAQVLGTFTERE
+57 HSAQVLGTFAERE
-70 RVQICAADANQST
+70 SVQICAADANQST
-83 VHRPTAHE
+83 VHGPTAHE
-91 PKEHEPSVYEQ
+91 PKVHEPSVPEQ
-102 RSLTALLGQ
+102 SSLTALLSQ
-111 ATTAIEQGK
+111 AVAAIEQGK
-120 LVELKFNDGNLPQS
+120 LVELIFNDANLPQS

-159 GNETTDVANAAVEN
+159 GNE
-173 AATVANAALAAAKRS
+173 ATGVANAALAAAKRS

-196 TIANTLNEAFV
+196 LIANTLNEACI

-222 PLKGTTD
+222 PLHGATD
-229 IKQTN
+229 IKEAN
-234 NTNHQAG
+234 GTNHQAG

-254 LNLVAKNIAATT
+254 LNLVAKNLAATR

-304 FVPISSD
+304 FVPISADNID
-311 SINELKAKLFQL
+311 SLIAQVLQLVNTVENGAGTQENSVGFHADFRAEQLK
-323 LSSLAIG
+323 
-330 APHTSSASHQLTFW
+330 PW

-353 LALVLMAASSDDLK
+353 LALVLMAASIDDLK
-367 LEAKAMLTALE
+367 LEAKAMLSALE
-378 NDAIRHHG
+378 NHAVRHHG

-445 LQSPQIYAADV
+445 LQSSLIYAADV
-456 KTAAGMNLSQ
+456 KTAANMSLSQ

-486 NIKPKIALGY
+486 NIKPKMALGY

-513 HGMINATENSDIFN
+513 HAMIKATENSDIFN

-559 SNEIKALLPEFPRA
+559 SHEIKALLPEFPRA

-587 CETSCKALLAKLG
+587 CETSCKALLATLG

-605 ANRVTAMHTAPAMLV
+605 ANRVTAMHTAPALLV

-635 ALKPKALKAAAQD
+635 ALKPKALEAAAQD
-648 LPIRFISA
+648 SSIRFISA

-670 RAIADTFCSPLD
+670 RAIADTFCSSLD
-682 FSALIHN
+682 FSALIQN

-718 ASQSTANAAT
+718 AGQSTGHHQSTVNEAT
-728 AAIAC
+728 VAIAC

-771 APLSSAVSPEGE
+771 APLSSAVSPKGE

>member
-1 MNLAPPLA
+1 MNLAHTLA
-9 TTHSGQVE
+9 TLHSGQTE
-17 TSIADTANVDKAIAD
+17 TPIADTA
-32 TVITE
+32 ITE

-57 HSAQVLGTFTERE
+57 HSAQVLETFAERE
-70 RVQICAADANQST
+70 RVQICALDAAPST
-83 VHRPTAHE
+83 TQEPAAHE
-91 PKEHEPSVYEQ
+91 PKVHEPSVYEQ
-102 RSLTALLGQ
+102 SSLTALLGQ

-120 LVELKFNDGNLPQS
+120 LVELKFNDGNLPQPLTQS

-159 GNETTDVANAAVEN
+159 GNEATSGENATVANTEAVAN
-173 AATVANAALAAAKRS
+173 TATVANAALAAAKRN

-196 TIANTLNEAFV
+196 LIANTLNEAFV

-222 PLKGTTD
+222 PLYGKEGENQ
-229 IKQTN
+229 QT
-234 NTNHQAG
+234 G

-254 LNLVAKNIAATT
+254 LNLVAKT
-266 SNPADTLLDSGQNI
+266 SNQTDESRHLN
-280 CQSLVL
+280 QSIVL
-286 TQGTQVI
+286 TQGTQLA

-304 FVPISSD
+304 FVPISGDNID
-311 SINELKAKLFQL
+311 SLIAQVLQLVNTLENGVGFHAEYLK
-323 LSSLAIG
+323 
-330 APHTSSASHQLTFW
+330 PW

-353 LALVLMAASSDDLK
+353 LALVLMAASIDDLK
-367 LEAKAMLTALE
+367 LEAKAMLSALE
-378 NDAIRHHG
+378 SDAVRHHG

-445 LQSPQIYAADV
+445 LQSPQIYAENI
-456 KTAAGMNLSQ
+456 KTAASMSLSQ

-486 NIKPKIALGY
+486 NIKPKMALGY

-513 HGMINATENSDIFN
+513 HAMINATENSDIFN

-534 TAVRRAWQLADDE
+534 TAVRRAWQLKDNE
-547 AIVWNSFVVRAD
+547 SIVWNSFVVRAD
-559 SNEIKALLPEFPRA
+559 SKEIKALLPEFPRA
-573 YLAITQGDTCVIAG
+573 YLAIIQGDTCVIAG

-620 HGQVQDFYTQALKPE
+620 HGQVQDFYTQAVKPE
-635 ALKPKALKAAAQD
+635 ALKPKALEAAAHGS
-648 LPIRFISA
+648 PIRFISA

-682 FSALIHN
+682 FSALIQN
-689 ATEQGARLF
+689 ATKQGARLF

-718 ASQSTANAAT
+718 AGQSTANEAT
-728 AAIAC
+728 VAIAC

-758 SLAPLIQPLSANA
+758 SLAPLIKPLSANA
-771 APLSSAVSPEGE
+771 APLSSEVSPEGE

>member
-9 TTHSGQVE
+9 TTHSGPAE
-17 TSIADTANVDKAIAD
+17 TSIADKS
-32 TVITE
+32 
-37 KLAKPLRI
+37 AKPLRI

-57 HSAQVLGTFTERE
+57 HSAQILGTFAERE
-70 RVQICAADANQST
+70 RVQICAADGNQS
-83 VHRPTAHE
+83 TAHE
-91 PKEHEPSVYEQ
+91 PTLHESKMHEPSVHEPSVHEQ

-120 LVELKFNDGNLPQS
+120 LVELTFNDGNLPQS

-159 GNETTDVANAAVEN
+159 GNETTGVVNAGVANAA
-173 AATVANAALAAAKRS
+173 AVANAALVAAKRS

-196 TIANTLNEAFV
+196 TVANTLNETFV

-222 PLKGTTD
+222 PLKGTTG

-234 NTNHQAG
+234 DTNHQTG

-254 LNLVAKNIAATT
+254 LNLVAKT
-266 SNPADTLLDSGQNI
+266 SHQADESRNLS
-280 CQSLVL
+280 QSLVL
-286 TQGTQVI
+286 TQGTQLA

-304 FVPISSD
+304 FVPISGD
-311 SINELKAKLFQL
+311 SINKLKAKLFQL
-323 LSSLAIG
+323 LSSLDIG
-330 APHTSSASHQLTFW
+330 ALDTSFASHQLAFL
-344 FERYDANAP
+344 FERYNANAP
-353 LALVLMAASSDDLK
+353 LALVLMAASIDDLK

-378 NDAIRHHG
+378 NDAVRHHG

-403 DAGLTFVYP
+403 DTGLTFIYP

-486 NIKPKIALGY
+486 NIKPKMALGY

-513 HGMINATENSDIFN
+513 HAMINATENSDIFN

-559 SNEIKALLPEFPRA
+559 SHEIKALLPEFPRA

-587 CETSCKALLAKLG
+587 CETSCKALLTKLG

-635 ALKPKALKAAAQD
+635 ALKAAAQD
-648 LPIRFISA
+648 SSIRFISA

-662 TVDSHSIG
+662 IVDSHCIG

-682 FSALIHN
+682 FSALIQN

-733 NAKGADAITSLLKCL
+733 NAKGADATTSLLKCL

-771 APLSSAVSPEGE
+771 APLSSAVLPEGE
-783 PQ
+783 PL

>member
-9 TTHSGQVE
+9 TTHNGQAE
-17 TSIADTANVDKAIAD
+17 TSIADKS
-32 TVITE
+32 
-37 KLAKPLRI
+37 AKPLRI

-70 RVQICAADANQST
+70 RVQIFAANANQSS
-83 VHRPTAHE
+83 VH
-91 PKEHEPSVYEQ
+91 EQ
-102 RSLTALLGQ
+102 SSLTALLGQ

-120 LVELKFNDGNLPQS
+120 LVELKFNDGNQPQPLTQS

-159 GNETTDVANAAVEN
+159 GNDTTGVAN

-196 TIANTLNEAFV
+196 TVANTLNEAFV

-222 PLKGTTD
+222 PLKGTTG

-234 NTNHQAG
+234 DTNHQTG

-254 LNLVAKNIAATT
+254 LNLVAKT
-266 SNPADTLLDSGQNI
+266 SHQADESRNLS
-280 CQSLVL
+280 QSLVL
-286 TQGTQVI
+286 TQGTQLA

-323 LSSLAIG
+323 LSSLDIG
-330 APHTSSASHQLTFW
+330 APDTSSASHQLTFW

-486 NIKPKIALGY
+486 NIKTKMALGY

-635 ALKPKALKAAAQD
+635 ALKAAAQD
-648 LPIRFISA
+648 SSIRFISA

-662 TVDSHSIG
+662 IVDSHSIG

-682 FSALIHN
+682 FSALIQN

-718 ASQSTANAAT
+718 ASQNTANAAT

-771 APLSSAVSPEGE
+771 APLSSAVLPEGE
-783 PQ
+783 PK

>member
-70 RVQICAADANQST
+70 RVQICALDAAPST
-83 VHRPTAHE
+83 TQEPTAHE
-91 PKEHEPSVYEQ
+91 PKVHEPSVYEQ
-102 RSLTALLGQ
+102 SSLTALLGQ
-111 ATTAIEQGK
+111 AITAIEQGK

-159 GNETTDVANAAVEN
+159 GNETTDVEN

-254 LNLVAKNIAATT
+254 LNLVAKT
-266 SNPADTLLDSGQNI
+266 SHQADESRNLS
-280 CQSLVL
+280 QSLVL
-286 TQGTQVI
+286 TQGTQLA

-304 FVPISSD
+304 FVPISGD

-323 LSSLAIG
+323 LNSLDIG
-330 APHTSSASHQLTFW
+330 APDTSFASHQLAFW

-353 LALVLMAASSDDLK
+353 LALVLMAASIDDLK

-486 NIKPKIALGY
+486 NIKPKMALGY

-559 SNEIKALLPEFPRA
+559 SHEIKALLPEFPRA

-587 CETSCKALLAKLG
+587 CEASCKALLAKLG

-635 ALKPKALKAAAQD
+635 ALEPEALKAAAQD

-662 TVDSHSIG
+662 IVDSHSIG

-682 FSALIHN
+682 FSALIQN

-713 ISHAH
+713 ISLAH

-771 APLSSAVSPEGE
+771 APLSSAVLPEGE

>member
-1 MNLAPPLA
+1 MNLASPLA
-9 TTHSGQVE
+9 TTNS
-17 TSIADTANVDKAIAD
+17 T
-32 TVITE
+32 
-37 KLAKPLRI
+37 KPLRI
-45 AVLLGDAVNLDS
+45 AVLLGDALNLDS
-57 HSAQVLGTFTERE
+57 HSAQVLGRFAEHE
-70 RVQICAADANQST
+70 SVQICALDADQST
-83 VHRPTAHE
+83 GHGSTAHE
-91 PKEHEPSVYEQ
+91 PRVHEQ
-102 RSLTALLGQ
+102 QSLTALLSQ
-111 ATTAIEQGK
+111 AVAAIEQGK
-120 LVELKFNDGNLPQS
+120 LVELRFNDGEQPQPLTQS

-159 GNETTDVANAAVEN
+159 GNEATSGENATVANTEAVANTAA
-173 AATVANAALAAAKRS
+173 VANAALAAAKRN

-196 TIANTLNEAFV
+196 LIANTLNEAFV

-222 PLKGTTD
+222 PLYGKEGENQ
-229 IKQTN
+229 QT
-234 NTNHQAG
+234 G

-254 LNLVAKNIAATT
+254 LNLVAKT
-266 SNPADTLLDSGQNI
+266 SSQTDESRHLN
-280 CQSLVL
+280 QSIVL
-286 TQGTQVI
+286 TQGSQVI
-293 APKALVDENRL
+293 VPKALVDKNRL
-304 FVPISSD
+304 FVPISDD
-311 SINELKAKLFQL
+311 SIYELKAKLFQL
-323 LSSLAIG
+323 LSSLEIG
-330 APHTSSASHQLTFW
+330 ALNTSFASHQLAFW

-353 LALVLMAASSDDLK
+353 LALVLMAASIDDLK
-367 LEAKAMLTALE
+367 LEANAMLAALE
-378 NDAIRHHG
+378 NHAVRHQG
-386 QHFKTPAGS
+386 QAFKTPAGS

-456 KTAAGMNLSQ
+456 KTAASMSLSQ

-486 NIKPKIALGY
+486 NIKPKMALGY

-513 HGMINATENSDIFN
+513 HAMINATENSDIFN

-547 AIVWNSFVVRAD
+547 SIVWNSFVVRAD
-559 SNEIKALLPEFPRA
+559 SKEIKALLPEFPRA
-573 YLAITQGDTCVIAG
+573 YLAIIQGDTCVIAG

-620 HGQVQDFYTQALKPE
+620 HGQVQDFYTQAVKPE
-635 ALKPKALKAAAQD
+635 ALKPKALEPKALEAAAHGS
-648 LPIRFISA
+648 PIRFISA

-682 FSALIHN
+682 FSALIQN

-698 VEVGADRQTSTLIDK
+698 VEVGADRQTCTLIDK

-718 ASQSTANAAT
+718 AGQSTANEVT

-771 APLSSAVSPEGE
+771 APLSSAVSPKGE
-783 PQ
+783 PL

>member
-17 TSIADTANVDKAIAD
+17 TSIADTANADKAIAD

-70 RVQICAADANQST
+70 RVQICAANAIQSV
-83 VHRPTAHE
+83 VHVPTAHE
-91 PKEHEPSVYEQ
+91 PRGHEPSMHEQ

-120 LVELKFNDGNLPQS
+120 LVELIFNDGNLPQS

-159 GNETTDVANAAVEN
+159 GNETTDVEN
-173 AATVANAALAAAKRS
+173 AATVANAAAVANAALAAAKRS

-234 NTNHQAG
+234 DTNHQTG

-254 LNLVAKNIAATT
+254 LNLVAKT
-266 SNPADTLLDSGQNI
+266 SHQADESRNLS
-280 CQSLVL
+280 QSLVL

-293 APKALVDENRL
+293 APKALIDENRL
-304 FVPISSD
+304 FVPISAD
-311 SINELKAKLFQL
+311 NIDDLIAQILQIINTVENGAGTLENSTDFSAEYLKAL
-323 LSSLAIG
+323 
-330 APHTSSASHQLTFW
+330 
-344 FERYDANAP
+344 FERYDTNAP

-378 NDAIRHHG
+378 NDAVRHHG

-486 NIKPKIALGY
+486 NIKPKMALGY

-513 HGMINATENSDIFN
+513 HAMINATENSDIFN
-527 HAISGEL
+527 HAISGKL

-587 CETSCKALLAKLG
+587 CEASCKALLAKLG

-648 LPIRFISA
+648 SSIRFISA
-656 AQTAPV
+656 AQTAPI
-662 TVDSHSIG
+662 TVNSHSIG

-682 FSALIHN
+682 FSALIQN

-758 SLAPLIQPLSANA
+758 SLTPLIQPLSANA
-771 APLSSAVSPEGE
+771 APLSSAVLPEGE

>member
-1 MNLAPPLA
+1 MNLAHTLA
-9 TTHSGQVE
+9 TLHCSQTE
-17 TSIADTANVDKAIAD
+17 TSIADTAM
-32 TVITE
+32 TE

-57 HSAQVLGTFTERE
+57 HSAQVLETFAERE
-70 RVQICAADANQST
+70 RVQICALDAAPST
-83 VHRPTAHE
+83 TQEPTAHE
-91 PKEHEPSVYEQ
+91 PKVHEPSVYEQ

-120 LVELKFNDGNLPQS
+120 LVELKFNDGNQPQPLTQS

-159 GNETTDVANAAVEN
+159 GNETTGVVNAGVANAA
-173 AATVANAALAAAKRS
+173 AVANAALVAAKRS

-196 TIANTLNEAFV
+196 LVANTLNEAFV

-222 PLKGTTD
+222 PLHDATD
-229 IKQTN
+229 IKEAN
-234 NTNHQAG
+234 GTNHQAG

-254 LNLVAKNIAATT
+254 LNLVAKT
-266 SNPADTLLDSGQNI
+266 SSKTDESRNLS
-280 CQSLVL
+280 QSLVL

-304 FVPISSD
+304 FVPISADNID
-311 SINELKAKLFQL
+311 SLIAQVLQLVNTLENSVGFHADFRAEQLK
-323 LSSLAIG
+323 
-330 APHTSSASHQLTFW
+330 PW

-353 LALVLMAASSDDLK
+353 LALVLMAASIDDLK
-367 LEAKAMLTALE
+367 LEAKAMLSALE
-378 NDAIRHHG
+378 SDAVRHQG

-445 LQSPQIYAADV
+445 LQSPQIYAADI
-456 KTAAGMNLSQ
+456 KNAAGMNLSQ

-486 NIKPKIALGY
+486 NIKPKMALGY

-513 HGMINATENSDIFN
+513 HAMINATENSDIFN

-534 TAVRRAWQLADDE
+534 TAVRRAWQLADNE
-547 AIVWNSFVVRAD
+547 SIVWNSFVVRAD
-559 SNEIKALLPEFPRA
+559 RNEIKALLPEFPRA

-605 ANRVTAMHTAPAMLV
+605 ANRVTAMHTAPALLV

-635 ALKPKALKAAAQD
+635 ALEAAAHGS
-648 LPIRFISA
+648 PIRFISA

-662 TVDSHSIG
+662 IVDSHSIG

-682 FSALIHN
+682 FSALIQN

-718 ASQSTANAAT
+718 AGQSTVNEAT
-728 AAIAC
+728 VAIAC

-758 SLAPLIQPLSANA
+758 SLAPLMQPLSANA
-771 APLSSAVSPEGE
+771 APLSSAVSPKGE

>member
-1 MNLAPPLA
+1 MNLAHTLA
-9 TTHSGQVE
+9 TLHSGQTE
-17 TSIADTANVDKAIAD
+17 TSIADTAM
-32 TVITE
+32 TE

-45 AVLLGDAVNLDS
+45 AVLLGDAVNLDP
-57 HSAQVLGTFTERE
+57 HSAQVLGTFAERE

-83 VHRPTAHE
+83 D
-91 PKEHEPSVYEQ
+91 HEPSVHEQ
-102 RSLTALLGQ
+102 RSLTALLSQ

-120 LVELKFNDGNLPQS
+120 LVELKFNDGNLPQPLTQS

-159 GNETTDVANAAVEN
+159 GNQTTGVV
-173 AATVANAALAAAKRS
+173 NAALVAAKRS
-188 PAQTVQHQ
+188 PAQTIQHQ
-196 TIANTLNEAFV
+196 LVANTLNGAFV

-222 PLKGTTD
+222 PLHGKEGENN
-229 IKQTN
+229 QT
-234 NTNHQAG
+234 G

-254 LNLVAKNIAATT
+254 LNLVTKNLAATT
-266 SNPADTLLDSGQNI
+266 SNPADTLLDSGQDI

-304 FVPISSD
+304 FVPISADNID
-311 SINELKAKLFQL
+311 SLIAQVLQLVNTLENGVGFHAEYLK
-323 LSSLAIG
+323 
-330 APHTSSASHQLTFW
+330 PW

-353 LALVLMAASSDDLK
+353 LALVLMAASIDDLK
-367 LEAKAMLTALE
+367 LEAKAMLSALE
-378 NDAIRHHG
+378 SDAVRHHG

-445 LQSPQIYAADV
+445 LQSPQIYAENI
-456 KTAAGMNLSQ
+456 KTAASMSLSQ

-486 NIKPKIALGY
+486 NIKPKMALGY

-513 HGMINATENSDIFN
+513 HAMINATENSDIFN

-534 TAVRRAWQLADDE
+534 TAVRRAWQLKDNE
-547 AIVWNSFVVRAD
+547 SIVWNSFVVRAD
-559 SNEIKALLPEFPRA
+559 SKEIKALLPEFPRA
-573 YLAITQGDTCVIAG
+573 YLAIIQGDTCVIAG

-620 HGQVQDFYTQALKPE
+620 HGQVQDFYTQAVKPE
-635 ALKPKALKAAAQD
+635 ALKPKALEAAAHGS
-648 LPIRFISA
+648 PIRFISA

-682 FSALIHN
+682 FSALIQN
-689 ATEQGARLF
+689 ATKQGARLF

-718 ASQSTANAAT
+718 AGQSTANEAT

-771 APLSSAVSPEGE
+771 APLSSAVSPKGE

>member
-9 TTHSGQVE
+9 TTHSGPAE
-17 TSIADTANVDKAIAD
+17 TSIADKAIAD
-32 TVITE
+32 
-37 KLAKPLRI
+37 KSAKPLRI

-57 HSAQVLGTFTERE
+57 HSAQILGTFAERE

-83 VHRPTAHE
+83 AHE
-91 PKEHEPSVYEQ
+91 PTLHESKMHEPSVHEPSVHEQ

-120 LVELKFNDGNLPQS
+120 LVELTFNDGNLPQS

-159 GNETTDVANAAVEN
+159 GNETTDVEN

-196 TIANTLNEAFV
+196 TVANTLNETFV

-222 PLKGTTD
+222 PLKGTTG

-234 NTNHQAG
+234 DTNHQTG

-254 LNLVAKNIAATT
+254 LNLVAKT
-266 SNPADTLLDSGQNI
+266 SHQADESRNLS
-280 CQSLVL
+280 QSLVL
-286 TQGTQVI
+286 TQGTQLA

-304 FVPISSD
+304 FVPISGD
-311 SINELKAKLFQL
+311 SINKLKAKLFQL
-323 LSSLAIG
+323 LSSLDIG
-330 APHTSSASHQLTFW
+330 ALDTSFASHQLAFL
-344 FERYDANAP
+344 FERYNANAP
-353 LALVLMAASSDDLK
+353 LALVLMAASIDDLK

-378 NDAIRHHG
+378 NDAVRHHG

-403 DAGLTFVYP
+403 DTGLTFVYP

-486 NIKPKIALGY
+486 NIKPKMALGY

-513 HGMINATENSDIFN
+513 HAMINATENSDIFN

-559 SNEIKALLPEFPRA
+559 SHEIKALLPEFPRA

-587 CETSCKALLAKLG
+587 CETSCKALLTKLG

-635 ALKPKALKAAAQD
+635 ALKAAAQD
-648 LPIRFISA
+648 SSIRFISA

-662 TVDSHSIG
+662 IVDSHCIG

-682 FSALIHN
+682 FSALIQN

-733 NAKGADAITSLLKCL
+733 NAKGADATTSLLKCL

-771 APLSSAVSPEGE
+771 APLSSAVLPEGE

>member
-1 MNLAPPLA
+1 MNLASPLA
-9 TTHSGQVE
+9 TLDSGQADASSE
-17 TSIADTANVDKAIAD
+17 DKFIADKS
-32 TVITE
+32 
-37 KLAKPLRI
+37 AKPLRI

-57 HSAQVLGTFTERE
+57 HSAQVLGTFAERE

-83 VHRPTAHE
+83 D
-91 PKEHEPSVYEQ
+91 HEPSVHEQ
-102 RSLTALLGQ
+102 RSLTALLSQ

-120 LVELKFNDGNLPQS
+120 LVELTFNNGNLPQS

-159 GNETTDVANAAVEN
+159 GNETTEIANAA
-173 AATVANAALAAAKRS
+173 AVASKALAAAKRS
-188 PAQTVQHQ
+188 PVQTVQHQ
-196 TIANTLNEAFV
+196 TVANTLNEAFV

-222 PLKGTTD
+222 PLHGATD
-229 IKQTN
+229 IKEAN
-234 NTNHQAG
+234 GTNHQTG

-254 LNLVAKNIAATT
+254 LNLVAKT
-266 SNPADTLLDSGQNI
+266 SSHSGESRHLS
-280 CQSLVL
+280 QSIVL

-304 FVPISSD
+304 FVPISAD
-311 SINELKAKLFQL
+311 NIDALIAQVLQLVNTLENGAGLHADFRAEQLK
-323 LSSLAIG
+323 
-330 APHTSSASHQLTFW
+330 PW

-353 LALVLMAASSDDLK
+353 LALVLMAASIDDLK

-378 NDAIRHHG
+378 NDAVRHHG

-486 NIKPKIALGY
+486 NIKPKMALGY

-513 HGMINATENSDIFN
+513 HAMINATENSDIFN

-559 SNEIKALLPEFPRA
+559 SHEIKALLPEFPRA

-587 CETSCKALLAKLG
+587 CETSCKALLATLG

-605 ANRVTAMHTAPAMLV
+605 ANRVTAMHTAPALLV

-635 ALKPKALKAAAQD
+635 ALEAAAHGS
-648 LPIRFISA
+648 PIRFISA

-682 FSALIHN
+682 FSALIQN

-718 ASQSTANAAT
+718 AGQSTVNEAT

-758 SLAPLIQPLSANA
+758 SLASLMQPLSANA
-771 APLSSAVSPEGE
+771 APLSSAVSPKGE
-783 PQ
+783 PL

>member
-1 MNLAPPLA
+1 MNLAPLLA
-9 TTHSGQVE
+9 TTHNGQAE
-17 TSIADTANVDKAIAD
+17 TSIADKS
-32 TVITE
+32 
-37 KLAKPLRI
+37 AKPLRI

-70 RVQICAADANQST
+70 RVQICAANADQSS
-83 VHRPTAHE
+83 VH
-91 PKEHEPSVYEQ
+91 EQ
-102 RSLTALLGQ
+102 SSLTALLGQ

-159 GNETTDVANAAVEN
+159 GNETTDVEN

-254 LNLVAKNIAATT
+254 LNLVAKT
-266 SNPADTLLDSGQNI
+266 SHQADESRNLN
-280 CQSLVL
+280 QSLVL
-286 TQGTQVI
+286 TQGTQLA

-304 FVPISSD
+304 FVPISADNID
-311 SINELKAKLFQL
+311 SLIAQVLLLINTLENGTDFHVEQFK
-323 LSSLAIG
+323 
-330 APHTSSASHQLTFW
+330 PW

-367 LEAKAMLTALE
+367 LEAKAMLAALE
-378 NDAIRHHG
+378 NDAVRHHG

-478 TKLLTQVF
+478 TKLLTQAF
-486 NIKPKIALGY
+486 NIKPKMALGY

-534 TAVRRAWQLADDE
+534 TAVRRAWQLADNE

-559 SNEIKALLPEFPRA
+559 SHEIKALLPEFPRA

-587 CETSCKALLAKLG
+587 CEASCKALLAKLG

-605 ANRVTAMHTAPAMLV
+605 ANRVTAMHTASAMLV

-635 ALKPKALKAAAQD
+635 ALKAAAQD

-662 TVDSHSIG
+662 TVDSHSIS

-758 SLAPLIQPLSANA
+758 SLAPLIQPLSANK

>member
-1 MNLAPPLA
+1 MNLAHTLA
-9 TTHSGQVE
+9 TLHSGQTE
-17 TSIADTANVDKAIAD
+17 TSIADTAM
-32 TVITE
+32 TE

-45 AVLLGDAVNLDS
+45 AVLLGDAVNLDP
-57 HSAQVLGTFTERE
+57 HSAQVLGTFAERE

-83 VHRPTAHE
+83 D
-91 PKEHEPSVYEQ
+91 HEPSVHEQ
-102 RSLTALLGQ
+102 RSLTALLSQ

-120 LVELKFNDGNLPQS
+120 LVELKFNNGNLPQS

-159 GNETTDVANAAVEN
+159 GNETTGVANAA
-173 AATVANAALAAAKRS
+173 AVANAALVAAKRS

-196 TIANTLNEAFV
+196 LVANTLNEAFV

-234 NTNHQAG
+234 DTNHQTG

-254 LNLVAKNIAATT
+254 LNLVTKNLAATT
-266 SNPADTLLDSGQNI
+266 SNPADTLLDSGQDI

-286 TQGTQVI
+286 TQGSQVI
-293 APKALVDENRL
+293 VPKALVDKNRL
-304 FVPISSD
+304 FVPISGD
-311 SINELKAKLFQL
+311 SIDSLIAQVLQLANTLENSAGTLENGAGFRADFRAEQLKA
-323 LSSLAIG
+323 
-330 APHTSSASHQLTFW
+330 W
-344 FERYDANAP
+344 FEHYDANAP

-367 LEAKAMLTALE
+367 LEANAMLAALE
-378 NDAIRHHG
+378 NDAVRHQG
-386 QHFKTPAGS
+386 QAFKTPAGS

-456 KTAAGMNLSQ
+456 KTAAGMSLSQ

-486 NIKPKIALGY
+486 NIQPKMALGY

-505 SLDVWQTP
+505 SLNVWQTP
-513 HGMINATENSDIFN
+513 HAMINATENSDIFN

-547 AIVWNSFVVRAD
+547 AIVWNSFVVR
-559 SNEIKALLPEFPRA
+559 SGSHEIKALLPEFPRA
-573 YLAITQGDTCVIAG
+573 YLAIIQGDTCVIAG
-587 CETSCKALLAKLG
+587 CETSCKVLLATLG

-635 ALKPKALKAAAQD
+635 AQD
-648 LPIRFISA
+648 SPIRFISA

-662 TVDSHSIG
+662 AVDSDSIG

-682 FSALIHN
+682 FSALIQN

-713 ISHAH
+713 IGHAH
-718 ASQSTANAAT
+718 AGQSTENATT

-753 HRVPL
+753 HRTPL
-758 SLAPLIQPLSANA
+758 SLAPLITPLSANA
-771 APLSSAVSPEGE
+771 APLSSAVSPKGE

>member
-9 TTHSGQVE
+9 TPHSGQVE
-17 TSIADTANVDKAIAD
+17 TSIADKAIAD
-32 TVITE
+32 
-37 KLAKPLRI
+37 KSAKPLRI

-83 VHRPTAHE
+83 VHVPTTHE
-91 PKEHEPSVYEQ
+91 PKEHEPSMHEQ

-120 LVELKFNDGNLPQS
+120 LVELTFNDANLPQS

-159 GNETTDVANAAVEN
+159 GNDTTGVAN

-196 TIANTLNEAFV
+196 TVANTLNEAFV

-222 PLKGTTD
+222 PLHDTTD

-234 NTNHQAG
+234 DTNHQTG

-254 LNLVAKNIAATT
+254 LNLVAKT
-266 SNPADTLLDSGQNI
+266 SHQADESRNLS
-280 CQSLVL
+280 QSLVL
-286 TQGTQVI
+286 TQGTQLA

-304 FVPISSD
+304 FVPISGD

-323 LSSLAIG
+323 LSSLDIG
-330 APHTSSASHQLTFW
+330 ALDTSFASHQLAFL

-353 LALVLMAASSDDLK
+353 LALVLMAASIDDLK

-378 NDAIRHHG
+378 NDAIHHHS

-456 KTAAGMNLSQ
+456 KTAAGMSLSQ

-486 NIKPKIALGY
+486 NIKPKMALGY

-513 HGMINATENSDIFN
+513 HAMINATENSDIFN

-559 SNEIKALLPEFPRA
+559 SHEIKALLPEFPRA

-587 CETSCKALLAKLG
+587 CEASCKALLATLG

-635 ALKPKALKAAAQD
+635 ALKPKALKAAAQN

-670 RAIADTFCSPLD
+670 HAIANTFCSPLD

-771 APLSSAVSPEGE
+771 APLSSAVLPEGE
-783 PQ
+783 PL

>member
-1 MNLAPPLA
+1 MNLAHPLA
-9 TTHSGQVE
+9 TTHSGQTE
-17 TSIADTANVDKAIAD
+17 TSIADTAM
-32 TVITE
+32 TE

-45 AVLLGDAVNLDS
+45 AVLLGDAVNLS
-57 HSAQVLGTFTERE
+57 PHSAQVLGTFEERE
-70 RVQICAADANQST
+70 RVQICAADADQS
-83 VHRPTAHE
+83 PAHE
-91 PKEHEPSVYEQ
+91 PTVHGPTVLESKMHKPSVHEPSVPEQ

-120 LVELKFNDGNLPQS
+120 LVELKFNDGNQPQPLTQS

-159 GNETTDVANAAVEN
+159 GNEATGGANAGVANAA
-173 AATVANAALAAAKRS
+173 AVANAALVAAKRS

-196 TIANTLNEAFV
+196 LVANTLNEAFV

-222 PLKGTTD
+222 PLHGATD
-229 IKQTN
+229 IKEAN
-234 NTNHQAG
+234 GTNHQAG

-254 LNLVAKNIAATT
+254 LNLVAKT
-266 SNPADTLLDSGQNI
+266 SNQVDESRHLS
-280 CQSLVL
+280 QSIVL

-304 FVPISSD
+304 FVPISGD

-323 LSSLAIG
+323 LSSLEIG
-330 APHTSSASHQLTFW
+330 ALNTSFASHQLAFW

-353 LALVLMAASSDDLK
+353 LALVLMAASIDDLK
-367 LEAKAMLTALE
+367 LEANAMLAALE
-378 NDAIRHHG
+378 NDAVRHQG
-386 QHFKTPAGS
+386 QAFKTPAGS
-395 CFTAKPLG
+395 CFTAKPLR

-445 LQSPQIYAADV
+445 LQSSQIYAADV
-456 KTAAGMNLSQ
+456 KTAASMSLSQ

-486 NIKPKIALGY
+486 NIKPKMALGY

-513 HGMINATENSDIFN
+513 HAMIKATENSDIFN

-534 TAVRRAWQLADDE
+534 TAVRRAWQLKDNE
-547 AIVWNSFVVRAD
+547 SIVWNSFVVRTD

-573 YLAITQGDTCVIAG
+573 YLAIIQGDTCVIAG

-635 ALKPKALKAAAQD
+635 AQD
-648 LPIRFISA
+648 SPIRFISA

-662 TVDSHSIG
+662 TVDSHSID

-682 FSALIHN
+682 FSALIQN

-718 ASQSTANAAT
+718 AGQSTVNEAT

-758 SLAPLIQPLSANA
+758 SLASLMQPLSANA
-771 APLSSAVSPEGE
+771 APLSSAVSPKGE
-783 PQ
+783 PL

>member
-17 TSIADTANVDKAIAD
+17 TSIADTANADKAIADKAIAD

-57 HSAQVLGTFTERE
+57 HSAQVLGTFAERE
-70 RVQICAADANQST
+70 RVQICAANANQSS
-83 VHRPTAHE
+83 VH
-91 PKEHEPSVYEQ
+91 EQ

-120 LVELKFNDGNLPQS
+120 LVELKFNDGNLPQPLTQS

-159 GNETTDVANAAVEN
+159 GNETTGVANAGVANAA
-173 AATVANAALAAAKRS
+173 AVANAALAAAKRS

-196 TIANTLNEAFV
+196 LVANTLNEAFV

-234 NTNHQAG
+234 DTNHQTG

-254 LNLVAKNIAATT
+254 LNLVAKNLAATR
-266 SNPADTLLDSGQNI
+266 SNPADTLLDSGQDI

-304 FVPISSD
+304 FVPISADNID
-311 SINELKAKLFQL
+311 SLIAQL
-323 LSSLAIG
+323 LQLVNILENGVGFHAESLK
-330 APHTSSASHQLTFW
+330 PW
-344 FERYDANAP
+344 FERYNANAP
-353 LALVLMAASSDDLK
+353 LALVLMAASIDDLK
-367 LEAKAMLTALE
+367 LEAKAMLAALE
-378 NDAIRHHG
+378 NDAVRL
-386 QHFKTPAGS
+386 QSQPFKTPAGS

-412 GVGTVYANMFN
+412 GVGTIYANMFN

-486 NIKPKIALGY
+486 NIQPKMALGY

-513 HGMINATENSDIFN
+513 HAMINATENSDIFN

-547 AIVWNSFVVRAD
+547 SIVWNSFVVRAD
-559 SNEIKALLPEFPRA
+559 SHEIKALLPEFPRA

-605 ANRVTAMHTAPAMLV
+605 ANRVTAMHTAPALLV
-620 HGQVQDFYTQALKPE
+620 HGQVQDFYTQAVKPE
-635 ALKPKALKAAAQD
+635 ALKAAAQD

-682 FSALIHN
+682 FSALIQN

-698 VEVGADRQTSTLIDK
+698 IEVGADRQTSTLIDK

-718 ASQSTANAAT
+718 ASQANAGQNNGQYQSSANEAT

-758 SLAPLIQPLSANA
+758 SLAPLIQPLSANS
-771 APLSSAVSPEGE
+771 APLSSAVSPKGE

>member
-9 TTHSGQVE
+9 TTHNGQTE
-17 TSIADTANVDKAIAD
+17 TSIADKS
-32 TVITE
+32 
-37 KLAKPLRI
+37 AKPLRI

-70 RVQICAADANQST
+70 RVQICAANANQSS
-83 VHRPTAHE
+83 VH
-91 PKEHEPSVYEQ
+91 EQ
-102 RSLTALLGQ
+102 SSLTALLGQ

-159 GNETTDVANAAVEN
+159 GNEVTDVANAA
-173 AATVANAALAAAKRS
+173 AVANAALAAAKRS

-196 TIANTLNEAFV
+196 TVANTLNEAFV

-222 PLKGTTD
+222 PLKGTTG

-234 NTNHQAG
+234 DTNHQTG

-254 LNLVAKNIAATT
+254 LNLVAKNLAATRST
-266 SNPADTLLDSGQNI
+266 PADNLLDAGQDI

-286 TQGTQVI
+286 TQGTQLVT
-293 APKALVDENRL
+293 PKALVDENRL

-323 LSSLAIG
+323 LSSLDIG
-330 APHTSSASHQLTFW
+330 APDTSFALHQLAFW
-344 FERYDANAP
+344 FEHYDANAP

-423 NLHEY
+423 KLHEY

-486 NIKPKIALGY
+486 NIQPKMALGY

-513 HGMINATENSDIFN
+513 HAMINATENSDIFN

-559 SNEIKALLPEFPRA
+559 SHEIKALLPEFPRA
-573 YLAITQGDTCVIAG
+573 YLSITQGDTCVIAG
-587 CETSCKALLAKLG
+587 CETSCKALLATLG

-648 LPIRFISA
+648 SPIRFISA

-682 FSALIHN
+682 FSALIQN